1 MSLVRLL
8 TIFATAI
15 TKLPDLL
22 RWIGRLFN
30 KSLSEQL
37 AEIELAEAALKQA
50 KDKEAQDAALKKISD
65 TVNRNIH

>member
-8 TIFATAI
+8 TILATAI